1 VVCPAALPHDQGPPH
16 ETGDWRRGSGA
27 GRRSATIDAGLFA
40 DATRREKSVSTRR
53 IVMLARFVFFVQAA
67 KLLPPHLGPRLQ
79 RAFRY
84 AAEKHAGQ
92 TRKQSAVPYLSHLM
106 AVASLVLEAGG
117 DEDMAIAALLH
128 DVVEDCGGL
137 PRLREVRKQF
147 GPRVAKI
154 VEGCTDSFG
163 EPKPEWVERKKDY
176 LREVKHAGVETRLV
190 SASDKL
196 HNVRTILAD
205 YRQDGEA
212 IWTRFSGKK
221 EGTLWYY
228 RALSDEYQRRS
239 PNRITRELEIAVA
252 QLEQA
257 VGRKPRS
264 SQEFVKKFEKKKAA
278 ANSGR

>member
-1 VVCPAALPHDQGPPH
+1 MKVGQKISLKPPPL
-16 ETGDWRRGSGA
+16 GS
-27 GRRSATIDAGLFA
+27 
-40 DATRREKSVSTRR
+40 
-53 IVMLARFVFFVQAA
+53 
-67 KLLPPHLGPRLQ
+67 RLQ

-84 AAEKHAGQ
+84 AAEKHDGQ
-92 TRKQSAVPYLSHLM
+92 TRKQTAVPYLSHLI

-128 DVVEDCGGL
+128 DVVEDCGGM

-176 LREVKHAGVETRLV
+176 LDELKDADAETRLV

-212 IWTRFSGKK
+212 IWKRFSGKK

-228 RALSDEYQRRS
+228 RALSDEYQRRGS
-239 PNRITRELEIAVA
+239 NRITRELEIAVA
-252 QLEQA
+252 ELEHTVNGQSQ
-257 VGRKPRS
+257 S
-264 SQEFVKKFEKKKAA
+264 SKKFAKKASKNKA
-278 ANSGR
+278 EANSGR

>member
-1 VVCPAALPHDQGPPH
+1 VNTLHGSRLEQLTRTGKTKSLKPPA
-16 ETGDWRRGSGA
+16 
-27 GRRSATIDAGLFA
+27 
-40 DATRREKSVSTRR
+40 
-53 IVMLARFVFFVQAA
+53 
-67 KLLPPHLGPRLQ
+67 LGVRLQ

-92 TRKQSAVPYLSHLM
+92 TRKQTAVPYLSHLM

-128 DVVEDCGGL
+128 DVVEDCGGM
-137 PRLREVRKQF
+137 PRLREVHKLF
-147 GPRVAKI
+147 GRRVALI

-163 EPKPEWVERKKDY
+163 EPKAEWVERKKNY
-176 LREVKHAGVETRLV
+176 LREVKHADAETRLV

-212 IWTRFSGKK
+212 IWARFSGKR

-228 RALSDEYQRRS
+228 RALSDEYQRRGA
-239 PNRITRELEIAVA
+239 NRNTRELELAVA
-252 QLEQA
+252 ELEA
-257 VGRKPRS
+257 FVGKSRKVR
-264 SQEFVKKFEKKKAA
+264 KEK
-278 ANSGR
+278 SRG

>member
-1 VVCPAALPHDQGPPH
+1 MSADSLRPP
-16 ETGDWRRGSGA
+16 D
-27 GRRSATIDAGLFA
+27 
-40 DATRREKSVSTRR
+40 
-53 IVMLARFVFFVQAA
+53 
-67 KLLPPHLGPRLQ
+67 LGPRLQ
-79 RAFRY
+79 RAFCY

-92 TRKQSAVPYLSHLM
+92 TRKRSAVPYLSHLM

-128 DVVEDCGGL
+128 DVVEDCGGM

-147 GPRVAKI
+147 GPRVATI

-176 LREVKHAGVETRLV
+176 LREVRHADAETRLV

-205 YRQDGEA
+205 YRQHGEA

-228 RALSDEYQRRS
+228 RALSDEYQRQN
-239 PNRITRELEIAVA
+239 PNRITRELEIAVSD
-252 QLEQA
+252 LELA
-257 VGRKPRS
+257 VGKKSRS
-264 SQEFVKKFEKKKAA
+264 SKKFARKKAA
-278 ANSGR
+278 ASSGR

>member
-1 VVCPAALPHDQGPPH
+1 MRVRKKIPLKPP
-16 ETGDWRRGSGA
+16 R
-27 GRRSATIDAGLFA
+27 
-40 DATRREKSVSTRR
+40 
-53 IVMLARFVFFVQAA
+53 
-67 KLLPPHLGPRLQ
+67 LGPRLQ

-92 TRKQSAVPYLSHLM
+92 TRKQTAVPYLSHLM

-137 PRLREVRKQF
+137 PRLREVRKLF
-147 GPRVAKI
+147 GARVAKT

-163 EPKPEWVERKKDY
+163 EPKPEWIERKKDY
-176 LREVKHAGVETRLV
+176 LREVKHADADTRLV
-190 SASDKL
+190 SAADKL

-212 IWTRFSGKK
+212 VWTRFNGKK

-228 RALSDEYQRRS
+228 RALSNEYRRRG
-239 PNRITRELEIAVA
+239 PNRNTGELEIAVTE
-252 QLEQA
+252 LELA
-257 VGRKPRS
+257 VAKNSHS
-264 SQEFVKKFEKKKAA
+264 STRGTNKITKGI
-278 ANSGR
+278 ANQKSASSRR

>member
-1 VVCPAALPHDQGPPH
+1 MKVRKKIALRPP
-16 ETGDWRRGSGA
+16 
-27 GRRSATIDAGLFA
+27 
-40 DATRREKSVSTRR
+40 K
-53 IVMLARFVFFVQAA
+53 
-67 KLLPPHLGPRLQ
+67 LGPRLQ

-92 TRKQSAVPYLSHLM
+92 TRKQTAVPYLSHLM

-137 PRLREVRKQF
+137 PRLREIRKQF
-147 GPRVAKI
+147 GSRVAKI

-163 EPKPEWVERKKDY
+163 EPKAEWVERKKDY
-176 LREVKHAGVETRLV
+176 LREVKQADAETRLV

-205 YRQDGEA
+205 YRKDGEA
-212 IWTRFSGKK
+212 IWARFNGKK

-228 RALSDEYQRRS
+228 RALSDEYRRKG
-239 PNRITRELEIAVA
+239 PNRNTSELEIAVA
-252 QLEQA
+252 ELERM
-257 VGRKPRS
+257 VGYKLRS
-264 SQEFVKKFEKKKAA
+264 SRESAKELTKEFRKELLAKKKAVA
-278 ANSGR
+278 SSGR